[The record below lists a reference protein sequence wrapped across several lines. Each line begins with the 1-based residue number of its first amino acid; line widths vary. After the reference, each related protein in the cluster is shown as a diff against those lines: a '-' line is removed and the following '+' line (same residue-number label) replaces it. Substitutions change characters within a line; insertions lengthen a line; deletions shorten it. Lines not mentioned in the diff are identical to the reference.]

1 MRDRLRGVF
10 PPLPT
15 PFDSQDRI
23 DRRGLA
29 SNVRRLMTTR
39 LTGVLAI
46 GSNGE
51 AAHLDDDECDE
62 VVDVVREAVP
72 RDRVLLVGTGRESTR
87 QTVRAC
93 VRAAAR
99 GADAVLVRPPSYFKP
114 QMTADALV
122 AHFVAVADASPVPVL
137 LYNLPAVTGI
147 TLTPAIV
154 TRLVDHPNIVGL
166 KETSMDLERLG
177 QFTALRPSTFRVFSG
192 SAPVGYPALV
202 SGAAGGIF
210 AIANVLPDECVA
222 MYDDAVAGRHA
233 QALQR
238 QRTLTPIAQLVTSVH
253 GVPGLKAAL
262 DLVGAAGGP
271 VRAPLAPASAKAREE
286 IAQALS
292 AFSKSAGSE
301 IPKSESSALIQ

>member
-1 MRDRLRGVF
+1 MRDRLRGIF

-15 PFDSQDRI
+15 PFDNQDRI

-29 SNVRRLMTTR
+29 SNVRRLMATR

-87 QTVRAC
+87 QTVQAC

-122 AHFVAVADASPVPVL
+122 MHFTAVADASPVPVL
-137 LYNLPAVTGI
+137 LYNLPAVTGV
-147 TLTPAIV
+147 TLTPAV
-154 TRLVDHPNIVGL
+154 VARLVDHANVVGI

-177 QFTALRPSTFRVFSG
+177 QFTALRPGTFRVFSG

-210 AIANVLPDECVA
+210 AIANVLPDECTA
-222 MYDDAVAGRHA
+222 LYEDAVAGRHA
-233 QALQR
+233 EALER
-238 QRTLTPIAQLVTSVH
+238 QRRLTPMAQLVTSVH

-262 DLVGAAGGP
+262 ELAGAVGGP
-271 VRAPLAPASAKAREE
+271 VRAPLARVSAKARDE
-286 IAQALS
+286 IAAALS
-292 AFSKSAGSE
+292 MFGTSPNPEWSQPSKS
-301 IPKSESSALIQ
+301 L